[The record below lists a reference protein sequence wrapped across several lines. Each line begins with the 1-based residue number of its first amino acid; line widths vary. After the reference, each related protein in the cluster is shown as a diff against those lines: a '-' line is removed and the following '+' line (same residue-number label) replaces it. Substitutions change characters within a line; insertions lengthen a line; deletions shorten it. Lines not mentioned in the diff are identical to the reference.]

1 MRHDSNH
8 HFPEFLMKNTAPAF
22 ILLLAVLFLAFLP
35 TTARASDNVRGDFGF
50 GLQAGDPAGFTIKYW
65 TSHRTAIDGYFGWSF
80 FGSPRLGVDWLW
92 HYPVRHATVA
102 HFYAGIGG
110 TLGLGNGRGIIRTYD
125 NGAFY
130 YRSSGTGLGVR
141 GVGGLSVEPRT
152 VPLEF
157 FFDLG
162 LLVGVTPNFGSA
174 LEAAIGLRFYP

>member
-1 MRHDSNH
+1 
-8 HFPEFLMKNTAPAF
+8 MKNIVRTICLLFIPA
-22 ILLLAVLFLAFLP
+22 LLLINP
-35 TTARASDNVRGDFGF
+35 SPSRASDNVRGDFGF
-50 GLQAGDPAGFTIKYW
+50 GLQAGDPSWFTIKYW
-65 TSHRTAIDGYFGWSF
+65 TSHRTAIDGYIGNSF
-80 FGSPRLGVDWLW
+80 FGSPRIGVDWLW

-110 TLGLGNGRGIIRTYD
+110 TIGFGNGHGIIRTYD

-130 YRSSGTGLGVR
+130 YRTSGAGLGFR

-157 FFDLG
+157 FLDLG

-174 LEAAIGLRFYP
+174 LEASLGFRFYP